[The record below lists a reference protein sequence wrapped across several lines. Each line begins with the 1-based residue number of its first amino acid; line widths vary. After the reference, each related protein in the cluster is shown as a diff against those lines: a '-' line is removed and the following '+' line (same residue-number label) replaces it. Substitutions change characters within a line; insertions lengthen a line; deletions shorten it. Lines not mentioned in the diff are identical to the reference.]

1 MESKDKEM
9 PYNMATALDCAI
21 RDSEVENDTKK
32 YGYKVKNNV
41 YYNYMSNEYWKFFRK
56 DMPEEHRNQF
66 DNGSGGELKE
76 KKGRWG
82 IYPPKMASFG
92 SSSRMIYELSKDIP
106 GFCFEEQLD
115 TRVGGIANLD
125 GFLKKDNKY
134 IYIEAKR
141 REIYSSTHESEEI
154 KEIYLPV
161 YEWVEDKCGKKY
173 FSFKK
178 ADAKE
183 EGIKKVTFYLNN
195 NNPVQYFDLKQL
207 ICHFLGITY
216 DLAKHSINN
225 ADVRFLYLIFNPEEV
240 EGKIAGNY
248 RDKIMNRYKNVVKF
262 INDNNDTIK
271 DIFQAVLAYQ
281 LEIHKFKKP
290 EVRFEFKLVDQN
302 TYKYELK

>member
-1 MESKDKEM
+1 MESKNKGF

-21 RDSEVENDTKK
+21 RDFEVEKDTKK
-32 YGYKVKNNV
+32 YGYKVKDNI
-41 YYNYMSNEYWKFFRK
+41 YYNYMSNEYWESYKK
-56 DMPEEHRNQF
+56 DMPEEHRKQF

-154 KEIYLPV
+154 KEVYLPV
-161 YEWVEDKCGKKY
+161 YKWVEDKCGKKY
-173 FSFKK
+173 FY
-178 ADAKE
+178 AKE
-183 EGIKKVTFYLNN
+183 EGIKKVTFYLN

-225 ADVRFLYLIFNPEEV
+225 ADVKFLYLIYNP
-240 EGKIAGNY
+240 
-248 RDKIMNRYKNVVKF
+248 KNVKEKIDENYKKKISTRFDCVVEF
-262 INDNNDTIK
+262 INKNNDTIK
-271 DIFQAVLAYQ
+271 NIFQAVLEYQ
-281 LEIHKFKKP
+281 SEIHKFKKN
-290 EVRFEFKLVDQN
+290 EVKFEFKLVDQD
-302 TYKYELK
+302 TYKGELK